1 MIKLCY
7 DFALIYLG
15 LIDFE
20 PDEAKGNAV
29 REIWDIVWHR
39 FNVILAVVSDANAR
53 AIAVFFYFTILV
65 PFGLGSRLASDPMRQ
80 KTVTDGNGK
89 RHVGQEW
96 VQREPVP
103 TDVNSARQQG

>member
-1 MIKLCY
+1 MINC
-7 DFALIYLG
+7 
-15 LIDFE
+15 E
-20 PDEAKGNAV
+20 PGEAKGNAV

-65 PFGLGSRLASDPMRQ
+65 PFGLGSRFTSDPLRQ
-80 KTVTDGNGK
+80 KMVVDGNGQ
-89 RHVGQEW
+89 RHAGQEW
-96 VQREPVP
+96 VKREPIP